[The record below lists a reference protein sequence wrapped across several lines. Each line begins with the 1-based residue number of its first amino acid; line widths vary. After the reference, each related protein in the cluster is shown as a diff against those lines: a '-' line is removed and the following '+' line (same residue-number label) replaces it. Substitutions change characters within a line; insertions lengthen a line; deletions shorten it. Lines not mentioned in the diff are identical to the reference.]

1 MRLLLPIF
9 LLLCFAIVLFQ
20 VFAGDKPGDPTNNAR
35 KFVKHV
41 QNGEYA
47 KAVEAFGG
55 NICRCPAKLGW
66 VSYLIYSSGEE
77 PNLSFLVGQP
87 FEFGPITYKKMKGEA
102 QATTALDQP
111 EDFEVDVPMHFN
123 RGYEPLFLPLDM
135 AYGYEISQGQLDDF
149 LKDPDHEAWKAL
161 TLRLR
166 PGLAKGVTDQPEQV
180 KILVNRAEAE
190 KAKTQAQTQESTKP
204 DQQKPDQNKLEKE
217 LFYGSD
223 VARYQTPKDAGS
235 VRLADGSIMPET
247 DVAAKLPH
255 LKSAL
260 LRLHMVRKDHR
271 QPFTVFH
278 FVVSEPVLVVTDKDG
293 AKHDLALK
301 DFRPPVPQP

>member
-9 LLLCFAIVLFQ
+9 LLFCFAIVLFQ

-47 KAVEAFGG
+47 RAVEAFGG

-66 VSYLIYSSGEE
+66 VSYLIYGSGEE
-77 PNLSFLVGQP
+77 PNLAFLASRA

-102 QATTALDQP
+102 KVTTALDQP
-111 EDFEVDVPMHFN
+111 EDFEVDVPLRFN
-123 RGYEPLFLPLDM
+123 RRYEPLFLPLDM
-135 AYGYEISQGQLDDF
+135 AYGYEISEEQLNDF

-166 PGLAKGVTDQPEQV
+166 SGLEKGVTDQPEQS
-180 KILVNRAEAE
+180 KNLVNRAEAE
-190 KAKTQAQTQESTKP
+190 KEKETDEKTKSEATKP
-204 DQQKPDQNKLEKE
+204 DQNQLEKE

-223 VARYQTPKDAGS
+223 VARYQTPKDAGV
-235 VRLADGSIMPET
+235 VRLADGTLMAPA

-278 FVVSEPVLVVTDKDG
+278 FVVSGPVLSVKDTNG
-293 AKHDLALK
+293 TSTHDLVLK